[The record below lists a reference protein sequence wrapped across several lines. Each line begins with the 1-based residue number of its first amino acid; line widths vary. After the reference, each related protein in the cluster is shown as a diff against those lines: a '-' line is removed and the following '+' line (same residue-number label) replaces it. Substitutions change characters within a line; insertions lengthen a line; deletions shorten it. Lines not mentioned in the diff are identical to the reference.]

1 MGKPLLWVLPLALG
15 FPGQAL
21 DLEYRGVI
29 AGADAGS
36 AYVRIESD
44 EERYEVRGVMRTHG
58 VWNVLAP
65 WNARFLVTGRIE
77 DGRAVPETLV
87 LHEKDRR
94 KDRTIHVADGA
105 LRQLRNGRLR
115 PERPAPPGVDLMSAL
130 WVTVRCD
137 AEQVLNNGRH
147 YYAMTR
153 TEHTITPDGVERCD
167 YGIVDDD
174 GERSRGRLELGERY
188 GRRVPLRIVV
198 DEGVSR
204 GLELVGRAPE
214 TAFDDWEE
222 ISVADALRA
231 GGEGVA
237 VAEPVEEGAAPP
249 TNSR

>member
-15 FPGQAL
+15 LPGQAL

-29 AGADAGS
+29 AGADAGP

-44 EERYEVRGVMRTHG
+44 AERYEIRGMMRTHG

-65 WNARFLVTGRIE
+65 WNARFFVTGRIE

-94 KDRTIHVADGA
+94 KDRTIRVADGA

-153 TEHTITPDGVERCD
+153 TEQTVTLDGVERCD

-204 GLELVGRAPE
+204 GLELVGRAPK
-214 TAFDDWEE
+214 TVFDEWGEL
-222 ISVADALRA
+222 SVPNAMLR
-231 GGEGVA
+231 
-237 VAEPVEEGAAPP
+237 GAAEAIAAGVQDEAAVDGSGAP
-249 TNSR
+249 